1 MGTDTEM
8 GSVCGYSHAT
18 PRWIHL
24 AHTGRA
30 ESHRVLL
37 RRQASHAL
45 RTRVCLR
52 GCAVDEASIIPAETS
67 CNRTRKTKGKRW

>member
-37 RRQASHAL
+37 RRQALHAL
-45 RTRVCLR
+45 STRVCLR
-52 GCAVDEASIIPAETS
+52 GCAVDEASILSAGDFCSGTWNS
-67 CNRTRKTKGKRW
+67 KGKI